1 MLTTTRVFSK
11 IETNTVER
19 MSEKKIL
26 IVDYDSKNLERM
38 IDLFSPYKL
47 TIIEATDGQ
56 MAYEKYQEE
65 KPDLIIL
72 EAMLPKMHG
81 FDLTQKIY
89 SETKGSIPIIIVTG
103 LYKGAQYRNEAL
115 RSFGAADYFEKPFD
129 DKQLVNSVMNLLS
142 DEIDIEEELPDP
154 ETVISYLSQMYKKKA
169 TPPKEDKPS

>member
-1 MLTTTRVFSK
+1 
-11 IETNTVER
+11 

-26 IVDYDSKNLERM
+26 IVDYDSKNLEHM
-38 IDLFSPYKL
+38 TELFMVHNL
-47 TIIEATDGQ
+47 VIVTANDGQ

-72 EAMLPKMHG
+72 EAMLPKLHG

-89 SETKGSIPIIIVTG
+89 SETKGNIPIVIVTG
-103 LYKGAQYRNEAL
+103 LYKGAQYKNEAL

-142 DEIDIEEELPDP
+142 DEIDIDEELPDP
-154 ETVISYLSQMYKKKA
+154 DTVLSYLSQMSKNA
-169 TPPKEDKPS
+169 ASPQKEEKLP

>member
-1 MLTTTRVFSK
+1 MVIVLSK
-11 IETNTVER
+11 IESKQAIR

-38 IDLFSPYKL
+38 NDLFAPYKL
-47 TIIEATDGQ
+47 TIVEATDGQ
-56 MAYEKYQEE
+56 MAYDKYLEE

-72 EAMLPKMHG
+72 EAMLPKLHG

-103 LYKGAQYRNEAL
+103 LYKGAQYKNEAL

-142 DEIDIEEELPDP
+142 DEIDIEDELPDP
-154 ETVISYLSQMYKKKA
+154 DTVIGYLSQMYKKKA
-169 TPPKEDKPS
+169 PSQKEEKS